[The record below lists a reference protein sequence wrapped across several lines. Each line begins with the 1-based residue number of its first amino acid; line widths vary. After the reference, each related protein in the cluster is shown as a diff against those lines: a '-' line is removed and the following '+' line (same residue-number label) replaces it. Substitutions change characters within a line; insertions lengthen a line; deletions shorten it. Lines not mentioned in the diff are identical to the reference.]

1 MIHKNHWPGLAMD
14 IINLDK
20 IGGSGLRD
28 EKISHLVSP
37 SSAKHYL
44 FRAHIHLLPGSS
56 VNFKLFLVPRQFSN
70 KLSELASTAPDE
82 RNWKGIGIA
91 VLVIGAVISLIVTAV
106 ILLTPD
112 EVGRVTKPRLRLDEV
127 FNSAF
132 SARNFNGSWIS
143 DYELLYQDGNESLVI
158 HNVRDN
164 IRTEI
169 LSYRVFNQFRARSY
183 SLSNN
188 RKYLAFATNTRK
200 LYVHRNNI
208 YYVSSVE
215 NAKMNIFTKITQSGK
230 PGVIFN
236 GVPDWLYE
244 GHSAYDK
251 ISLQTAQNKTIRYIY
266 KMHLRQ
272 HVGLSQFALNVSSVE
287 NAKINIFTK
296 ITQSG
301 RPGVIFNGIP
311 DWLYEDYEI
320 NSDQSCL
327 LMNHKEILTGN
338 EAVWWSPNGDRIC
351 YATFDDTKVK
361 SISYPFYGKISD
373 AEHPYP
379 RLFSVKYP
387 KVLGVVFFFNIFTVH
402 LNFQP
407 GTINPEVSLWVVD
420 INSTSINP
428 SVITPPS
435 SIIDRDHYFTRASWI
450 NDDSLSVIW
459 MRRSQNFSVV
469 STCKDSSRW
478 SCFPTQEVKASGA
491 IDGKNWVEMY
501 ENPIYSKDGSK
512 YFLKLPVADGHAGD
526 FQNVAKVITK
536 DKHRTYVTHG
546 KFDVTQLLAY
556 SNELKTIYYISTL
569 EGKSGQRH
577 LFSVSEETFPHPR
590 RPKCLTCDLGDEC
603 LYNNAIFSPDTKYY
617 VLECLGPRV
626 PYTALYKT
634 DGNLKLMVMDSN
646 DELYSSVNN
655 RAMPQLLSYQVPL
668 PDNYKAEVRLQLPP
682 DYRSTDVIRYPLL
695 VFVYGG
701 PSSQI
706 VSQKFEINWG
716 SYLASQKSI
725 IVASIDARGSGFKGD
740 RMVNQL
746 YRQLGGLEVE
756 DQIAVTRYL
765 TENIPFIDP
774 DHVAMWGWSYGGY
787 VTAMTLMSDS
797 QNVFQCG
804 ISVAPVTSWLY
815 YDSVYTERYMQTPEE
830 NKQGYEN
837 ADVLLKASNLRD
849 KKYFL
854 IHGTAD
860 DNVHFQQ
867 SMLLAKALN
876 RAGIMYRTQIYPD
889 ENHFLGGSKLHL
901 YRSMENFLDYCF
913 PEEFF
918 RQEWFVL
925 SPRINSREN
934 NWGSVYYQADSRI
947 LLFSIMLLHIFPN
960 ELPIDISL
968 YLSVVR

>member
-44 FRAHIHLLPGSS
+44 FRAHIHLLPGS
-56 VNFKLFLVPRQFSN
+56 
-70 KLSELASTAPDE
+70 SELASTAPDE

-200 LYVHRNNI
+200 IFRYSNAAQYKIYSLQTQKTFILQSPTRGDPRHQLFKWGPKGSALLYVHRNNI

-244 GHSAYDK
+244 
-251 ISLQTAQNKTIRYIY
+251 
-266 KMHLRQ
+266 
-272 HVGLSQFALNVSSVE
+272 E
-287 NAKINIFTK
+287 
-296 ITQSG
+296 
-301 RPGVIFNGIP
+301 
-311 DWLYEDYEI
+311 
-320 NSDQSCL
+320 
-327 LMNHKEILTGN
+327 EILTGN